1 MPVKRRRTATKRKY
15 SAMAMV
21 PAKVPRP
28 VYLGRLQPPS
38 GKAVLKY
45 TQCFRGLST
54 VMTTN
59 KFSLNDPT
67 QPNTGSTGHK
77 VRGWN
82 QWKTLY
88 EEYRVDRVY
97 VQIEAINALTKPAIF
112 AANANSTSS
121 ASITN
126 ARTALEQKSAFG
138 GALAYQEK
146 QVFKRSY
153 IMAKELGDDNPY
165 GTTKTSASPSEVLF
179 LHTALD
185 CMSPSENHEVNYLI
199 SLVYT
204 VVFSSPVDPAQSG

>member
-1 MPVKRRRTATKRKY
+1 MPYKRRRVAKKRKY
-15 SAMAMV
+15 SAMALV

-28 VYLGRLQPPS
+28 VYVGRLQPPS
-38 GKAVLKY
+38 VKAELKFA
-45 TQCFRGLST
+45 QCYRGLST

-77 VRGWN
+77 IRGWN

-97 VQIEAINALTKPAIF
+97 VHVEAINALVKPAIM
-112 AANANSTSS
+112 ALNANSTSS
-121 ASITN
+121 ASISN

-146 QVFKRSY
+146 QTFRRGYTMS
-153 IMAKELGDDNPY
+153 KELGDDNPY
-165 GTTKTSASPSEVLF
+165 GTTKVTSSPSEVLF

-185 CMSPSENHEVNYLI
+185 CMSPSENHEVNYLVTI
-199 SLVYT
+199 VMSI
-204 VVFSSPVDPAQSG
+204 VFSSPVDPAQSG